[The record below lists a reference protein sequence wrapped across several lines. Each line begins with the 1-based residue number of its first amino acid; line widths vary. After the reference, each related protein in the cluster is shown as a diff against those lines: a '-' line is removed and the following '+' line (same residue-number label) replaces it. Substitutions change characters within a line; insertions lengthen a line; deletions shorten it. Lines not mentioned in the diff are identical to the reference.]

1 MCQKIVNLRNNL
13 PVTEIGGKAHSLNIL
28 LDSGFDV
35 PQGFVITSSVFF
47 NFLEHNDLLHEI
59 QSLALEITQG
69 NFIKKSARLREVL
82 LKGEM
87 TEAVA
92 AEVNKSLDKL
102 GAKYVSI
109 RSSAASEDS
118 SRLSFAGLFDT
129 FLNIKVELP
138 LVLENIK
145 RCWASLFNER
155 AVAYRMRKG
164 IPHLEGMAVII
175 QEMIPAEVSG
185 VAFTVHPSNS
195 NVLIIEASYGLGDMT
210 VGGKVIPDDFIIDRK
225 TMGILQKKAGNKGMM
240 SVCQDGEIKVIEVQK
255 ELAQRQALSDEKV
268 KELAQLCLKVEES
281 FGYPQDI
288 EWCIC
293 QDKLWL
299 LQSRSITTSTG

>member
-1 MCQKIVNLRNNL
+1 MCQKVVNLRNNL
-13 PVTEIGGKAHSLNIL
+13 PITEIGGKAHSLNIL

-69 NFIKKSARLREVL
+69 NFIQRSARLREVL

-87 TEAVA
+87 TEDVA

-155 AVAYRMRKG
+155 AVAYRIRKG

-185 VAFTVHPSNS
+185 VVFTVHPSNS

-240 SVCQDGEIKVIEVQK
+240 SVCQDGETKVIEVQK

-268 KELAQLCLKVEES
+268 KELAHLCLKVEES

-299 LQSRSITTSTG
+299 LQSRSITTSAG